1 MSRDTLLD
9 TAPPK
14 AVQRW
19 SASDYARNG
28 RFVQELAGPIFGML
42 GAKPGERILDLG
54 CGDGA
59 LTAEIK
65 ASGADVLGVDLSDEL
80 LAVARMKGLTVRKVD
95 GHALDFVS
103 EFDAVFSNAAL
114 HWMRKPHLVIA
125 GVHRA
130 LRARGRFVGEL
141 GGHGNVAAIA
151 TAMRAVGARR
161 DGDPAL
167 VAPWFFP
174 TVEEYGRLLTEG
186 GFTVR
191 EIELVPRPTLLK
203 TGMEGWLRTFGRSFF
218 DQFPEPERT
227 QVVGEVAEL
236 LRPSLCDARAPGPR
250 TIFGSVS
257 PPNAALD
264 ESRHTN
270 AQFMDEAFDGQGAHR
285 SESREARSQ
294 GVRHDA
300 TKARYALAAW
310 PARFPCL
317 SSPSRWR
324 PGSRW
329 ISLLRKSSRTRS
341 RCSPRST
348 R

>member
-1 MSRDTLLD
+1 
-9 TAPPK
+9 
-14 AVQRW
+14 
-19 SASDYARNG
+19 
-28 RFVQELAGPIFGML
+28 ML
-42 GAKPGERILDLG
+42 EAKPGERILDLG

-59 LTAEIK
+59 LTAEIR
-65 ASGADVLGVDLSDEL
+65 ALGADVVGVDLSEEL
-80 LAVARMKGLTVRKVD
+80 LAVARMKGLAVRKVD

-130 LRARGRFVGEL
+130 LRTRGRFVGEL

-161 DGDPAL
+161 NGDPAL

-203 TGMEGWLRTFGRSFF
+203 TGIEGWLRTFGRSFF

-236 LRPSLCDARAPGPR
+236 LRPSLSDSKGNWTADHIRLRFSAER
-250 TIFGSVS
+250 
-257 PPNAALD
+257 
-264 ESRHTN
+264 
-270 AQFMDEAFDGQGAHR
+270 GA
-285 SESREARSQ
+285 
-294 GVRHDA
+294 
-300 TKARYALAAW
+300 
-310 PARFPCL
+310 
-317 SSPSRWR
+317 
-324 PGSRW
+324 
-329 ISLLRKSSRTRS
+329 
-341 RCSPRST
+341 
-348 R
+348 

>member
-28 RFVQELAGPIFGML
+28 RFVQELAGPVFGML

-114 HWMRKPHLVIA
+114 HWMRKPQLVIA

-130 LRARGRFVGEL
+130 LRVRGRFVGEL

-151 TAMRAVGARR
+151 TAMRAVGALHC
-161 DGDPAL
+161 GDPDK

-174 TVEEYGRLLTEG
+174 SVAEYRWRVDRGPYPAALRRRAGCVRQGATLVRHTYARFMAEALTG
-186 GFTVR
+186 KGAR
-191 EIELVPRPTLLK
+191 ERWARRRS
-203 TGMEGWLRTFGRSFF
+203 EGWG
-218 DQFPEPERT
+218 
-227 QVVGEVAEL
+227 
-236 LRPSLCDARAPGPR
+236 
-250 TIFGSVS
+250 
-257 PPNAALD
+257 
-264 ESRHTN
+264 
-270 AQFMDEAFDGQGAHR
+270 
-285 SESREARSQ
+285 
-294 GVRHDA
+294 HDA
-300 TKARYALAAW
+300 TL
-310 PARFPCL
+310 
-317 SSPSRWR
+317 
-324 PGSRW
+324 
-329 ISLLRKSSRTRS
+329 
-341 RCSPRST
+341 
-348 R
+348 

>member
-1 MSRDTLLD
+1 
-9 TAPPK
+9 
-14 AVQRW
+14 
-19 SASDYARNG
+19 
-28 RFVQELAGPIFGML
+28 
-42 GAKPGERILDLG
+42 
-54 CGDGA
+54 
-59 LTAEIK
+59 
-65 ASGADVLGVDLSDEL
+65 
-80 LAVARMKGLTVRKVD
+80 MKGLNVRKVD

-151 TAMRAVGARR
+151 TAMRAVGALRN
-161 DGDPAL
+161 GDPAL

-236 LRPSLCDARAPGPR
+236 LRPSLCDSKGTWTADHIRLRFFAER
-250 TIFGSVS
+250 
-257 PPNAALD
+257 
-264 ESRHTN
+264 
-270 AQFMDEAFDGQGAHR
+270 GA
-285 SESREARSQ
+285 
-294 GVRHDA
+294 
-300 TKARYALAAW
+300 
-310 PARFPCL
+310 
-317 SSPSRWR
+317 
-324 PGSRW
+324 
-329 ISLLRKSSRTRS
+329 
-341 RCSPRST
+341 
-348 R
+348 